1 MGNVSTNTS
10 SFQHFTCHFCRAK
23 NFRIYWCGTE
33 VSRPNHF
40 FISASL
46 HEFNS
51 TWQPVTSSNVGVD
64 SSKLIR
70 RVGRSSSLQHMMC
83 SNLFWVKTEHKI
95 MLPDVRCYF
104 HEGYDSTKANN
115 LKQHLYFRPQVGIE
129 VSPMLRETDRF
140 AMH

>member
-1 MGNVSTNTS
+1 MLAPTHRAPNISPAISAERKTS
-10 SFQHFTCHFCRAK
+10 ECIGVVRKFHDPT
-23 NFRIYWCGTE
+23 
-33 VSRPNHF
+33 HF

-46 HEFNS
+46 HEFNN

-95 MLPDVRCYF
+95 LLPDVRCYF
-104 HEGYDSTKANN
+104 HGGYDSAKANN